1 MVIYPLPALLTP
13 LPLIPITTEEITGSA
28 NEVAKGAQSSK
39 KSAFLFFSL
48 LLFHAVL
55 FKSLYQ
61 LIHPNLDT
69 LSLAKGVT
77 TFPRAVLPK
86 LPNKEPKKFTWLNYF
101 RYVSLTKFYIC
112 YVISKTISYF
122 SCLSCC

>member
-39 KSAFLFFSL
+39 KSAFLFFLSL
-48 LLFHAVL
+48 SFHAVL

-86 LPNKEPKKFTWLNYF
+86 LPNKEPKKFT
-101 RYVSLTKFYIC
+101 
-112 YVISKTISYF
+112 
-122 SCLSCC
+122 

>member
-39 KSAFLFFSL
+39 KSAFLFF

-55 FKSLYQ
+55 FQSLHQ
-61 LIHPNLDT
+61 LIHPNLDK
-69 LSLAKGVT
+69 LPLAKGVT

-86 LPNKEPKKFTWLNYF
+86 LPNKEPKNP
-101 RYVSLTKFYIC
+101 SD
-112 YVISKTISYF
+112 
-122 SCLSCC
+122 